1 MIQSNTIIKKERE
14 INLVRF
20 LRPVVLLNN
29 LIPWLLWKY
38 VKNKVTEFEFICTFK
53 FGVSS
58 LTVVPFFL
66 LNAYIIYNLFTLK
79 STIIYFGCSVLILL
93 IYSKFHSTPAR

>member
-1 MIQSNTIIKKERE
+1 MIQSNTIIKKEKK

-38 VKNKVTEFEFICTFK
+38 VKNKVTEFEFISTFK

-58 LTVVPFFL
+58 LTVIPFFL
-66 LNAYIIYNLFTLK
+66 LNTYIIYNLFTLK
-79 STIIYFGCSVLILL
+79 STIIYFGCSILILL